1 MNFASDN
8 ATGFAPEML
17 EALSR
22 ANQGSDMPYGEDA
35 VTARLKQRIAD
46 IFETG
51 IEVFPVSTGTAA
63 NVLSVSLLCP
73 SWGAVWCHDESH
85 IHIDECGAFEMQSG
99 GGKLMPVAGEH
110 GRFSADIL
118 AGMLKNSGQHDVH
131 EALPSAVTVT
141 QATEA
146 GTVYAVEEIAA
157 IAGICR
163 EHGLGLH
170 MDGAR
175 FANALVALGCSPAE
189 ATWKA
194 GIDILSL
201 GATKNGALAAEAVVI
216 FAEGPRARA
225 DELAFRRMKAGHL
238 LSKMRFLSAQL
249 EAYLTDDLWL
259 RNARHANDMAA
270 RLAEGLAALPG
281 ARLVHPV
288 EANELFPI
296 LPAAVRDGLRGD
308 GFVFY
313 DWPDGGAGCVR
324 LICAFDT
331 RPEDIDSLLDAAR
344 RHAEG

>member
-1 MNFASDN
+1 
-8 ATGFAPEML
+8 
-17 EALSR
+17 
-22 ANQGSDMPYGEDA
+22 
-35 VTARLKQRIAD
+35 
-46 IFETG
+46 
-51 IEVFPVSTGTAA
+51 
-63 NVLSVSLLCP
+63 
-73 SWGAVWCHDESH
+73 
-85 IHIDECGAFEMQSG
+85 
-99 GGKLMPVAGEH
+99 MPVAGEH

-118 AGMLKNSGQHDVH
+118 AGMLKNSGQRGVH

-175 FANALVALGCSPAE
+175 FSNALVALGCSPAE

-331 RPEDIDSLLDAAR
+331 RPEDVDSLLDAAR
-344 RHAEG
+344 RHSEANSPGAA